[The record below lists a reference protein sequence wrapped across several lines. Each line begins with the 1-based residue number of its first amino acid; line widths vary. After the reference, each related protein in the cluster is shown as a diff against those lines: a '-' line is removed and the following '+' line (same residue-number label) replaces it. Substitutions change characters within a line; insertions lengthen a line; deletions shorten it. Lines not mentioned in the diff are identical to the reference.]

1 MFKRKSSYVGYKHL
15 SNITKTKLKA
25 LMLRRTAKTEEKG
38 RITAGDGGWG
48 VEMSK
53 VLRHNA
59 HHQHNQLTL
68 LELQ

>member
-1 MFKRKSSYVGYKHL
+1 
-15 SNITKTKLKA
+15 
-25 LMLRRTAKTEEKG
+25 MLRRTAKTEEKG

-59 HHQHNQLTL
+59 HHQYNQLTL